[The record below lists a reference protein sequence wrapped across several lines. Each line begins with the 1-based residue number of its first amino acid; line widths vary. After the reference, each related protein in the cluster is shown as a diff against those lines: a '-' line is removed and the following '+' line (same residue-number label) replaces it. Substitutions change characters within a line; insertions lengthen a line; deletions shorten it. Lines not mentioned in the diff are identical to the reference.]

1 MSRPI
6 YCHGPIYCHSPIYCH
21 NSIYGMTFKPF
32 RALCLEGA
40 SCCRLDLYTAMTF
53 NINSSRT
60 KIVWGTCVLKG
71 FNWPCF
77 RHKANRT
84 VNISLHLEVSSKE
97 WGSDRENASAQA
109 VLTPKLL
116 GHTQDLRSV
125 RCETCTKCCCCG
137 SVDSFDAR
145 SVTNRKLVP
154 SSFHRASVN
163 RDVST
168 SLQGEQL
175 DGLIDRWRRRLLP
188 SMLTYPTSTT
198 ITFSVLDSFFFF
210 FFFLQKTPLRFG

>member
-40 SCCRLDLYTAMTF
+40 SCCCLDLYAAMTF
-53 NINSSRT
+53 KLFQNKKN
-60 KIVWGTCVLKG
+60 IVWGTCVKC

-77 RHKANRT
+77 RHEANRT
-84 VNISLHLEVSSKE
+84 VNISLHLEVSSEE

-116 GHTQDLRSV
+116 GHTQDLCSV
-125 RCETCTKCCCCG
+125 RCETRTKCCCCG

-154 SSFHRASVN
+154 SSFHRASLN

-168 SLQGEQL
+168 RLQGEQL

-188 SMLTYPTSTT
+188 SMLTYPTSNHHN
-198 ITFSVLDSFFFF
+198 FLSPGY
-210 FFFLQKTPLRFG
+210 FFLQKKGLFV